1 MKLSEYLKEKSMGN
15 VKQEPSIDEL
25 EEQIENARRK
35 IILEKQKLKA
45 LKKKEEIER
54 ILADPGNAS
63 TTPKWVYGLI
73 GILILIIIGGGGYF
87 YLKDFS
93 ITGSTVIQPPAE
105 NKTTVTETPKTEV
118 VVYDL
123 NDNVVIDN
131 LTVTATN
138 VIGKNKIGK
147 TMGIKF
153 IGVEAE
159 GIYYVV
165 SLEIENSG
173 KKSIKFDPEILI
185 VDEDEREYSVDDTAE
200 SYYTDDPKILDLK
213 EEIKPLLLRKGV
225 KIFDVPKAAKGLKL
239 VIKDSTEE
247 IRIDL
252 ESKGKIKISNDEV
265 KTTTPKESSPQIKAR
280 LTDVVNN
287 PLADNFV
294 INGTTE
300 FNYLYKIENL
310 EKSTLRCSVD
320 EIVNNVLN
328 ENHQVLKMDALEINQ
343 FPETIKKSEAN
354 NFTVSYTTKCHFEG
368 KVTETIVENSFTAR
382 FIN

>member
-87 YLKDFS
+87 YLKDVS
-93 ITGSTVIQPPAE
+93 ITGSTVMQPQAE
-105 NKTTVTETPKTEV
+105 NTTVTETPKTEV

-123 NDNVVIDN
+123 DDNVKMDN
-131 LTVTATN
+131 LTITTTN

-147 TMGIKF
+147 ITGIKF
-153 IGVEAE
+153 VGVEAE
-159 GIYYVV
+159 GVYYVV
-165 SLEIENSG
+165 TLEIENSG
-173 KKSIKFDPEILI
+173 KKSIKFDPEILVI
-185 VDEDEREYSVDDTAE
+185 DEDEREYSVDETAE
-200 SYYTDDPKILDLK
+200 SYYVEDLKVLDLK
-213 EEIKPLLLRKGV
+213 EEVKPLLLRKGV
-225 KIFDVPKAAKGLKL
+225 KIFDVPIAAKGLKL
-239 VIKDSTEE
+239 VIKDSTGE
-247 IRIDL
+247 IRINL
-252 ESKGKIKISNDEV
+252 ESKGKIKISNGEV
-265 KTTTPKESSPQIKAR
+265 KTTTPKESGPQIKVR

-310 EKSTLRCSVD
+310 EKSTLRCNVD

-328 ENHQVLKMDALEINQ
+328 ENHQILKMDALEINQ
-343 FPETIKKSEAN
+343 FPEAIKKSEAN
-354 NFTVSYTTKCHFEG
+354 NFTVSYTAKCHFEG
-368 KVTETIVENSFTAR
+368 KITETMVENSFTAQ